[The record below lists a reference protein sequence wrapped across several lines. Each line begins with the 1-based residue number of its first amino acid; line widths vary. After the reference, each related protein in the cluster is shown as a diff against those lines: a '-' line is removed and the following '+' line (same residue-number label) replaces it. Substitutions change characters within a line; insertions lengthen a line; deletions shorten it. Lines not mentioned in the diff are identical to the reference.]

1 MIPVQVTHHVALE
14 VSGLEATEGGPR
26 EEPVLWPLGLVIC
39 GHVELWVPQ
48 GNADVVQQP
57 W

>member
-1 MIPVQVTHHVALE
+1 MALE
-14 VSGLEATEGGPR
+14 VSGLEAIEGGPR
-26 EEPVLWPLGLVIC
+26 EEPVFWPLGLVIC
-39 GHVELWVPQ
+39 GHVELWVSQ